1 MGFLLN
7 KMHVNFLELYHSL
20 TGILGYAKLE
30 CQLAFQV
37 VNHNIKYSFMQ
48 NEKTDLCVKV
58 HITPAKTIAINEQ
71 QFKQSNYNTSHSIKS
86 KLVFNLGKYRN
97 VVGWGL

>member
-1 MGFLLN
+1 
-7 KMHVNFLELYHSL
+7 
-20 TGILGYAKLE
+20 
-30 CQLAFQV
+30 
-37 VNHNIKYSFMQ
+37 MQ

-97 VVGWGL
+97 VIGWGFYISSSGVLTNTLHDQCHHSLVKDNEI

>member
-1 MGFLLN
+1 MIIF
-7 KMHVNFLELYHSL
+7 
-20 TGILGYAKLE
+20 ILGYAKLE

-97 VVGWGL
+97 VIGWGLKKYFLYHFSKYVA

>member
-1 MGFLLN
+1 
-7 KMHVNFLELYHSL
+7 
-20 TGILGYAKLE
+20 
-30 CQLAFQV
+30 
-37 VNHNIKYSFMQ
+37 MQ

-97 VVGWGL
+97 VIGCGFQSTSSTNLTNILHDQCHHSLVYEHEI

>member
-1 MGFLLN
+1 
-7 KMHVNFLELYHSL
+7 
-20 TGILGYAKLE
+20 
-30 CQLAFQV
+30 
-37 VNHNIKYSFMQ
+37 MQ

-71 QFKQSNYNTSHSIKS
+71 QFEQSNYNTSHSIKS

-97 VVGWGL
+97 VIGWGL